1 MKDASGSAQNSP
13 AGYRRHRR
21 LVRLGQFLMV
31 SGAVMIIIHWIAHLA
46 PPGQGPS
53 LTLDIY
59 AGYPAGGLLI
69 LAGAVLAGRAE
80 PKNK

>member
-1 MKDASGSAQNSP
+1 MQDSSGSTQNSP

-46 PPGQGPS
+46 PP
-53 LTLDIY
+53 
-59 AGYPAGGLLI
+59 AKAPASRWTSTS
-69 LAGAVLAGRAE
+69 ATRPADS
-80 PKNK
+80 